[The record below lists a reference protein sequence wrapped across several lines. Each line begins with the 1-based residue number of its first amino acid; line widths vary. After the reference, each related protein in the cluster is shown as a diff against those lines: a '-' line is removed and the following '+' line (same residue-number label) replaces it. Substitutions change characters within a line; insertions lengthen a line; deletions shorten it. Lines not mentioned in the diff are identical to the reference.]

1 MAEKTTLISLDTG
14 GIAGIAAAVVALKG
28 LGKVLSSISQGV
40 KEAFTVEGYRDYL
53 QTVSRFGK
61 NLAKELL
68 VLQMAFGRLKVAIA
82 KAFAP
87 ILEVVVPYINRA
99 IFAMIRFADTVHQ
112 FLRGLIAG
120 IGGTD
125 ALADSAQ
132 NAAESEEALA
142 KAASSAGKAAKRS
155 LMGLD
160 QLERL
165 NAPTGG
171 GSSYS
176 FAPYDG
182 TVTAQVQSM
191 VDRFMALI
199 KPLLDIDLSMLK
211 TELQSLWEAL
221 TRLAALAGDAISYLW
236 YEVLTPFAK
245 WLMEILAPVLASAG
259 AGGLELVAAAAETLL
274 LGMNALWQALQPVV
288 KFIGGTVVLL
298 VNQWR
303 LAFLELAGVIQE
315 KGAGMAAVF
324 QNVGQ
329 VFQVLWNKISPILKA
344 LRASFMELLGGLTTT
359 VSTMVG
365 FITDILQGLTE
376 FLAGA
381 FTGDWKRAWEGIKT
395 FMKGLVNGII
405 GLLNTM
411 IARIVSALNAVIRA
425 ANSLS
430 FAVPDW
436 VPSIGG
442 RKFGL
447 SLRTVTAPQIPY
459 LAQGAVLP
467 ANRPFLAMVGDQKHG
482 TNVEA
487 PLATIQEAVA
497 TVMEDQTAA
506 ILAGFETSTR
516 IQRDILEA
524 VLGISIGD
532 EVIANAVSRYNRKL
546 AVVRGGAI

>member
-132 NAAESEEALA
+132 NAADSEKALA
-142 KAASSAGKAAKRS
+142 KAATSAGKAAKRS

-171 GSSYS
+171 GSSFSY
-176 FAPYDG
+176 APYDD
-182 TVTAQVQSM
+182 TVTPQVQSM

-221 TRLAALAGDAISYLW
+221 GKLGDLASQAVSRLW
-236 YEVLTPFAK
+236 NEVLIPFAA
-245 WLMEILAPVLASAG
+245 WLLEILAPVLASAWAG
-259 AGGLELVAAAAETLL
+259 ALELVAAAAQTVMEGVHT
-274 LGMNALWQALQPVV
+274 LWQALQPVV

-303 LAFLELAGVIQE
+303 QAFLELAGVIQE
-315 KGAGMAAVF
+315 KGTSMAAVF
-324 QNVGQ
+324 QNIGQ
-329 VFQVLWNKISPILKA
+329 VFQVLWSKISPLLKS
-344 LRASFMELLGGLTTT
+344 LRASFMEILGGFSTT

-365 FITDILQGLTE
+365 FITDILLGLTE

-405 GLLNTM
+405 GLLNSM

-430 FAVPDW
+430 FTVPDW
-436 VPSIGG
+436 VPAVGG
-442 RKFGL
+442 KKFGL
-447 SLRTVTAPQIPY
+447 SMRTVTAPQIPY

-467 ANRPFLAMVGDQKHG
+467 ANRPFLAMVGDQRHG

-516 IQRDILEA
+516 VQRDILEA

-532 EVIANAVSRYNRKL
+532 EVIANAVSRYNRKM
-546 AVVRGGAI
+546 AVVRGGAL